1 MLQFFVAM
9 KDLLALLN
17 NIHPLSAGLQQY
29 LTDKIKT
36 RQAARKEI
44 ILQAGHLS
52 RHIYFIQKGL
62 LRTFYYEDGH
72 EINSG
77 FMLEGD
83 MLAAVQSFFYQSA
96 SIESIQA
103 IEDSRLSYICY
114 NELQFIFNNFKEAN
128 FIGRILMTRN
138 YIASEQRLH
147 CMRMKKAAARYQFM
161 LKYYPQLILR
171 VPAKYMATYL
181 GISEETLSRIRSRK
195 Y

>member
-1 MLQFFVAM
+1 M
-9 KDLLALLN
+9 KDLLALLH

-29 LTDKIKT
+29 LTEKIKT
-36 RQAARKEI
+36 RQVARKET
-44 ILQAGHLS
+44 ILQSGHIS

-62 LRTFYYEDGH
+62 LRTFYYEDGN
-72 EINSG
+72 EISSG
-77 FMLEGD
+77 FMFEGD
-83 MLAAVQSFFYQSA
+83 MLASVQSFFYQA
-96 SIESIQA
+96 ESIECIQA

-114 NELQFIFNNFKEAN
+114 DELQFIFKHFKEAH

-181 GISEETLSRIRSRK
+181 GFSEETLSRVRSRK